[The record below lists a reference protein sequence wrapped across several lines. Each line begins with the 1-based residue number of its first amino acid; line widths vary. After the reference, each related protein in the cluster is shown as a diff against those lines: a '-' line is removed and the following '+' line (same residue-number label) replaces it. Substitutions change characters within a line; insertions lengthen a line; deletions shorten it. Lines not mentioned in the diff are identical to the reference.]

1 MKAEGEISE
10 ESSENLQEENAAGKS
25 HAAKEVKKH
34 DSVSPFNFQTVP
46 MDQPEESVE
55 EKLDR
60 LLRNVEEL
68 LERTASYDDNHAMY
82 EDMVNFYNSFDSKA
96 KSLAD
101 KLDREVEYTRYIE
114 TQISSKSVEKE
125 CLMLKKA
132 LVEERALMGVKL
144 DGIRAEIDKKIQQL
158 ENLSKVEIQKIVFNI
173 EEISNKVAEFVSLD
187 DKITASLEAYRKD
200 MTKASKNE
208 YNILQAQCR
217 ESIVGNNE
225 NLENKKK
232 NVLSFLKSCE
242 KQNGELIRKIP
253 EQKHRFSWK
262 DTLIYVMAFLC
273 IVGMVLQIL
282 V

>member
-1 MKAEGEISE
+1 M
-10 ESSENLQEENAAGKS
+10 
-25 HAAKEVKKH
+25 
-34 DSVSPFNFQTVP
+34 
-46 MDQPEESVE
+46 
-55 EKLDR
+55 
-60 LLRNVEEL
+60 
-68 LERTASYDDNHAMY
+68 
-82 EDMVNFYNSFDSKA
+82 
-96 KSLAD
+96 
-101 KLDREVEYTRYIE
+101 
-114 TQISSKSVEKE
+114 
-125 CLMLKKA
+125 
-132 LVEERALMGVKL
+132 
-144 DGIRAEIDKKIQQL
+144 
-158 ENLSKVEIQKIVFNI
+158 
-173 EEISNKVAEFVSLD
+173 AEFVSLD

-217 ESIVGNNE
+217 ESIEGNNE
-225 NLENKKK
+225 NLEVIKK